1 MGAATHTTYDTSGP
15 RVARQEL
22 ETFGGKL
29 LESVEMDAAGAALTA
44 RTLVHADL
52 RGVHSHG
59 VRMLPLYLKT
69 LASKSLN
76 PRPTVR
82 EVSSGPGHA
91 TFDGDNGMGQIAS
104 EIAMARAIELAH
116 DFGVGMTV
124 VDNTGHFGAAG
135 YWVIMAAE
143 AGCMGYCASNL
154 RGPVLLAT
162 GGRGGAAGNNPL
174 AWAFPGRRHRPTVL
188 DMATGAV
195 ALGKIAA
202 LGEGGFL
209 APEGVAADAE
219 GRPTRDPSK
228 VAFVAP
234 AAGPKGYALAVV
246 HDVLVGALTGG
257 GSALQKEPLV
267 LGGPLDG
274 GLFFMA
280 MDISAVMPLADFTAA
295 MDAQTDAV
303 NGLEPAAGVDR
314 VSMPGQIEWDLY
326 DERVATG
333 IPFPA
338 GVLDPLAEVAKQYGV
353 AAPWVG

>member
-1 MGAATHTTYDTSGP
+1 MGAAIHTTYDTSGP
-15 RVARQEL
+15 RVARREL
-22 ETFGGKL
+22 EAFAGQL
-29 LESVEMDAAGAALTA
+29 LEAVGMDPAGAALTA

-59 VRMLPLYLKT
+59 VRMLPLYLRT
-69 LASKSLN
+69 LANKSLN

-91 TFDGDNGMGQIAS
+91 TFDGDNGMGQVAS

-116 DFGVGMTV
+116 EFGVGMTV

-202 LGEGGFL
+202 LGEGGFPSPGRRRGGCRGPAHPRSGQGGL
-209 APEGVAADAE
+209 RGAGGGPQGLCAGRGARRDDRGADRRRIGIAKGAAGARRTA
-219 GRPTRDPSK
+219 GRRTCSSRPWTSRRSCRWRTSPPPWTRRPTR
-228 VAFVAP
+228 
-234 AAGPKGYALAVV
+234 
-246 HDVLVGALTGG
+246 
-257 GSALQKEPLV
+257 
-267 LGGPLDG
+267 
-274 GLFFMA
+274 
-280 MDISAVMPLADFTAA
+280 
-295 MDAQTDAV
+295 
-303 NGLEPAAGVDR
+303 
-314 VSMPGQIEWDLY
+314 
-326 DERVATG
+326 
-333 IPFPA
+333 
-338 GVLDPLAEVAKQYGV
+338 
-353 AAPWVG
+353 